1 MTLTPD
7 AHTIALLEN
16 QCRELTSVL
25 MQLEAH
31 RRALAPESGTPTW
44 RGATRYAYDA
54 ALESLR
60 TTMGAGCAALRAAR
74 DNSRLAI
81 DELTARG

>member
-1 MTLTPD
+1 MTPD
-7 AHTIALLEN
+7 AHTIALLES
-16 QCRELTSVL
+16 QCRELTAVL
-25 MQLEAH
+25 VALESH
-31 RRALAPESGTPTW
+31 RTALSPQQGTRAW
-44 RGATRYAYDA
+44 RGAARYAYDA

-81 DELTARG
+81 DELIARG